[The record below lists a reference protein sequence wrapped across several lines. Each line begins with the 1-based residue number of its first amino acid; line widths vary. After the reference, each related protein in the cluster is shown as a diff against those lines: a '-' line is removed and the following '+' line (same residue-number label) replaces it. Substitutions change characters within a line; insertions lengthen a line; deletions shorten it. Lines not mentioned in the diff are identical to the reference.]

1 MENDILQEVN
11 IYLIF
16 FEFLF
21 KYSQVKGHHKVKIQ
35 SLKHD
40 KILEWVKVS
49 VFSL

>member
-1 MENDILQEVN
+1 MNNEKWYIARSE
-11 IYLIF
+11 YLF
-16 FEFLF
+16 R
-21 KYSQVKGHHKVKIQ
+21 YSQVKGHHKVKIQ